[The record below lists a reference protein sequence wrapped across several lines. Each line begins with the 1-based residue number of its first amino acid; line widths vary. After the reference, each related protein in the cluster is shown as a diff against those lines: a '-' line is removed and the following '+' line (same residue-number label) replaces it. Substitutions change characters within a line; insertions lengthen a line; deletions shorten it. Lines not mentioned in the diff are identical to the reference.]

1 MSRFAGKYCNVK
13 LSGTGVLTVGMA
25 TTDIGGPHTTYQTFG
40 SGIARVFDPQA
51 SVTVKKNAVAQSPSL
66 YTVDRLFGRVT
77 FGSALL
83 GTDVVTI
90 DATVLPMT
98 TVAGANGAEVSVNNT
113 PIDATTFASAG
124 DMERAY
130 GLRDSNGTVD
140 RFFQADALFLTGLQA
155 GTVMVVEFWRN
166 ATTVDWRS
174 WALFNK
180 SDNKAAVAD
189 LVGETVTFVSTKDA
203 DGRSVSF
210 A

>member
-1 MSRFAGKYCNVK
+1 MFTFSRTRPSKSSSFFF
-13 LSGTGVLTVGMA
+13 SSRRR
-25 TTDIGGPHTTYQTFG
+25 HTRC
-40 SGIARVFDPQA
+40 SRDW
-51 SVTVKKNAVAQSPSL
+51 SS
-66 YTVDRLFGRVT
+66 
-77 FGSALL
+77 
-83 GTDVVTI
+83 DVCSS
-90 DATVLPMT
+90 DL
-98 TVAGANGAEVSVNNT
+98 
-113 PIDATTFASAG
+113 
-124 DMERAY
+124 